1 MSKKMN
7 TGFYKSAHIRTA
19 SDLVV
24 DNYIKGDYYDKKTGK
39 RIKIE
44 GGPNK
49 YNKDFLIQLS
59 DVNIQFFSLLRADSI
74 VVKLLKMHEH
84 KSDGEVY
91 SISNLM
97 RAQGG
102 TIRYNRILKSALKT
116 YGIKKQEIY
125 NAIKKNIDSERE
137 RVSRNKVLLYN
148 LLDDYGLGSLNE
160 LIQKGTGRDLVDD
173 ILYFVNNNDVNT
185 DFKSQKDD
193 DEARKAEIDEYY
205 ENVDNQYI
213 NHLLD
218 IAKANNI
225 NLFSEISESLKD
237 AHELRDKQAKARKE
251 QQRQAKLLE
260 RKKIAETYINNDN
273 GLLSD
278 AMNSYKVTLYREDY
292 REVGKTKVND
302 RLNLQGARMLRVK
315 VSKLNGV
322 AYYIAVCKASM
333 VQYISATGNL
343 TRSILNARVVADK
356 ENLSKLYSDA
366 LEKYRDYMVKVCVLR
381 ITNGELC
388 DTLEGPLEQTVH
400 DQLNNN
406 SPYIAARILK
416 EALLTE
422 LLAGNQI
429 VEYNPIQTITVV
441 VKYKDTLTNGL
452 DIQYMVLGDKK
463 DDANKTL
470 HYIDCNGTPRTEE
483 IKFGSHIS
491 KLVILISKENGL
503 TQLDRET
510 IYSEAKSGYKLMLI
524 KHTFDLTEH
533 LNNFIN
539 TRKQEMSVFYSLLN
553 YSETP
558 ASLGIEYRDDSLMYY
573 FKTEYC
579 IDSIRNRLLELQNQ
593 GYRQAYIIMGS
604 SNINRG
610 DYLKNQTKYICMESK
625 NKQNIKSKTLADT
638 NLIILVDNQ
647 SVLHSLLNT
656 LNTFKDNGFLYEIV
670 SIDLDLL
677 MKEYNQE
684 IHIRKF

>member
-1 MSKKMN
+1 MSKMN
-7 TGFYKSAHIRTA
+7 TGFYKSTHIRTA

-49 YNKDFLIQLS
+49 YNKDFLMQLS

-84 KSDGEVY
+84 KSGGEVY

-125 NAIKKNIDSERE
+125 NAIKKNIDSEKE

-193 DEARKAEIDEYY
+193 AELRKAEIDEYY

-213 NHLLD
+213 DHLLD

-237 AHELRDKQAKARKE
+237 VHELRDKQAKARKE

-260 RKKIAETYINNDN
+260 RKKIAEAYINNDN

-278 AMNSYKVTLYREDY
+278 AMNSYKTTLYYENYKETCKVR
-292 REVGKTKVND
+292 VND
-302 RLNLQGARMLRVK
+302 RLNLRDALALRAK
-315 VSKLNGV
+315 VSKLNGI
-322 AYYIAVCKASM
+322 AYYISVCKESM
-333 VQYISATGNL
+333 VQYVSATGNL
-343 TRSILNARVVADK
+343 TRSILNARAVADK
-356 ENLSKLYSDA
+356 ENLSKLHSDA
-366 LEKYRDYMVKVCVLR
+366 LEKYRDYMVKVCILR

-388 DTLEGPLEQTVH
+388 NTLEGPLEQTVH

-416 EALLTE
+416 EALLVE

-429 VEYNPIQTITVV
+429 VEYNPIQTITVI

-452 DIQYMVLGDKK
+452 DIQYMILGDKK
-463 DDANKTL
+463 DVNKTL

-483 IKFGSHIS
+483 ITFGLDIK

-503 TQLDRET
+503 TQIDREAICSAT
-510 IYSEAKSGYKLMLI
+510 KSGYKLMLI

-533 LNNFIN
+533 LNKFIN
-539 TRKQEMSVFYSLLN
+539 TRKQEMSAFYSLLN

-558 ASLGIEYRDDSLMYY
+558 ASLDIEYRDHSLMYY
-573 FKTEYC
+573 FKTESS
-579 IDSIRNRLLELQNQ
+579 IISIRNRLLELQNQ

-625 NKQNIKSKTLADT
+625 NKQNIKSRTLADT

-647 SVLHSLLNT
+647 SVLHNILST

-677 MKEYNQE
+677 VKEYNQE